1 MHMRTNHRAAGVSQE
16 GGAAGSRRS
25 RRAHR
30 ARSRKAALAAFAL
43 TGVLAATLSAGCAG
57 DSGKAAVK
65 LDPSNP
71 TTITIWD
78 YYNGAQQASFDSLV
92 SEFNSTVG
100 KEKGIYVK
108 SKTQGSVPELEKAIS
123 NSAAGEVGAEEMP
136 NVFSSYADTAYNV
149 QRQGKLVDLTDY
161 FTPDEL
167 SNYVPDYL
175 DEGRFD
181 NDDSLYLL
189 PVAKSTEVTMLDET
203 DWAPFAQATGA
214 TIDDLATQE
223 GIAAT
228 AKRYY
233 AYTDALTPDVPDDG
247 KAFYG
252 RDSLSNYFI
261 IGMRQM
267 GVDLLAPDASGK
279 AQVNADKEKVRRL
292 WDNYYIPY
300 VSGYFDAVGKFRSD
314 DVKTGDIICYTGS
327 TASAAY
333 FPDRV
338 VDDNGTHE
346 IGYRIIMPPTFEGGN
361 AVAPQQ
367 GAGMAV
373 AKSDEQHEYAS
384 CEFLKWFTEKQN
396 NLRFAATSSYLPVR
410 TDANNIDELDSAIRD
425 ENLSVSPKTRDCI
438 AMAMDS
444 FDDVEL
450 YSLKS
455 FDNAYAARKV
465 LDHSLNDKATAD
477 KAAVQAASR
486 APRLL
491 NRTWAMPRSSNGTP
505 PSASS
510 SKPQPR
516 VQSSK
521 KCITNASALTQ
532 VRQRENE
539 RYPSFEPSWSRW
551 PLSS

>member
-1 MHMRTNHRAAGVSQE
+1 MHMRTNRHAAGVTQE
-16 GGAAGSRRS
+16 DSATDNRRS
-25 RRAHR
+25 RSAGRIR
-30 ARSRKAALAAFAL
+30 PRKAALAAFAL

-57 DSGKAAVK
+57 DSGKTAVK

-71 TTITIWD
+71 TTITVWD

-108 SKTQGSVPELEKAIS
+108 SKTQGSVAELEKAIS
-123 NSAAGEVGAEEMP
+123 NSSAGEVGADQMP

-149 QRQGKLVDLTDY
+149 QQQGKLVDLTDY
-161 FTPDEL
+161 FTSDEL
-167 SNYVPDYL
+167 SSYVPDYL

-181 NDDSLYLL
+181 GDDSLYLL

-203 DWAPFAQATGA
+203 DWEPFAQATGA
-214 TIDDLATQE
+214 TVDDLATQE

-233 AYTDALTPDVPDDG
+233 EYTDALTPDIPDDG

-261 IGMRQM
+261 IGMKQM
-267 GVDLLAPDASGK
+267 GVELLAPGDDGEAE
-279 AQVNADKEKVRRL
+279 VNADKDKVRRL
-292 WDNYYIPY
+292 WDSYYVPY
-300 VSGYFDAVGKFRSD
+300 VCGYFDAVGKFRSD

-338 VDDNGTHE
+338 VDDNGTHQ
-346 IGYRIIMPPTFEGGN
+346 IDYRIIMPPTFEGGS

-373 AKSDEQHEYAS
+373 AKSDEQHEYAA

-396 NLRFAATSSYLPVR
+396 NLRFVATSSYLPVR
-410 TDANNIDELDSAIRD
+410 TDANSVDDLDSAI
-425 ENLSVSPKTRDCI
+425 ENDNLTVSPKTRDCI

-465 LDHSLNDKATAD
+465 LDSSLNDRATAD
-477 KAAVQAASR
+477 KAAAQAA
-486 APRLL
+486 
-491 NRTWAMPRSSNGTP
+491 M
-505 PSASS
+505 ASG
-510 SKPQPR
+510 QPR
-516 VQSSK
+516 AEALEPYLGDAAFEQWY
-521 KCITNASALTQ
+521 ASFCQQLQAAAKG
-532 VRQRENE
+532 VE
-539 RYPSFEPSWSRW
+539 
-551 PLSS
+551 

>member
-1 MHMRTNHRAAGVSQE
+1 MHMRTNRHAAGVTQE
-16 GGAAGSRRS
+16 DGATDNRRS

-30 ARSRKAALAAFAL
+30 ARPRKAALAAFAL
-43 TGVLAATLSAGCAG
+43 TGVLAAALSTGCAG
-57 DSGKAAVK
+57 DSGKTAVK

-71 TTITIWD
+71 TTITVWD

-108 SKTQGSVPELEKAIS
+108 SKTQGSVAELEKAIS
-123 NSAAGEVGAEEMP
+123 NSSAGEVGADQMP

-149 QRQGKLVDLTDY
+149 QQQGKLVDLTDY
-161 FTPDEL
+161 FTSDEL

-181 NDDSLYLL
+181 GDDSLYLL

-203 DWAPFAQATGA
+203 DWEPFAQATGA
-214 TIDDLATQE
+214 TVDDLATQE

-233 AYTDALTPDVPDDG
+233 EHTDALTPDIPDDG

-261 IGMRQM
+261 IGMKQM
-267 GVDLLAPDASGK
+267 GVELLAPGDDGEAE
-279 AQVNADKEKVRRL
+279 VNADKDKVRRL
-292 WDNYYIPY
+292 WDSYYVPF
-300 VSGYFDAVGKFRSD
+300 VSGYFDAKGKFRSD
-314 DVKTGDIICYTGS
+314 DMKTGGIICYTGS

-333 FPDRV
+333 FPDQV

-346 IGYRIIMPPTFEGGN
+346 IGYQIIMPPTFEGGN

-396 NLRFAATSSYLPVR
+396 NLRFATAASYLPVR
-410 TDANNIDELDSAIRD
+410 TDANSVEELDNAIQN
-425 ENLSVSPKTRDCI
+425 ENLSVNPKTRDCI

-465 LDHSLNDKATAD
+465 LDHSLDDKVTAD
-477 KAAVQAASR
+477 KAAVQTAIAAGQSR
-486 APRLL
+486 TEALEPYVGDAAFEQWYASFCQQLQ
-491 NRTWAMPRSSNGTP
+491 AAAEGT
-505 PSASS
+505 
-510 SKPQPR
+510 
-516 VQSSK
+516 
-521 KCITNASALTQ
+521 
-532 VRQRENE
+532 E
-539 RYPSFEPSWSRW
+539 
-551 PLSS
+551 

>member
-1 MHMRTNHRAAGVSQE
+1 MHMRTNRRAAGVSQE

-30 ARSRKAALAAFAL
+30 TRSRKAALAAFAL
-43 TGVLAATLSAGCAG
+43 AGAMAAALSAGCAG
-57 DSGKAAVK
+57 DGGKAAVT

-71 TTITIWD
+71 TTITVWD

-123 NSAAGEVGAEEMP
+123 NSSAGEVGAEEMP

-149 QRQGKLVDLTDY
+149 QQQGKLADLTDY

-175 DEGRFD
+175 DEGRFED
-181 NDDSLYLL
+181 DDSLYLL
-189 PVAKSTEVTMLDET
+189 PVAKSTAVTMLDET

-233 AYTDALTPDVPDDG
+233 EYTDALTPDVPDDG

-267 GVDLLAPDASGK
+267 GVDLLAPDADGK
-279 AQVNADKEKVRRL
+279 AQVNADKEKIRRL
-292 WDNYYIPY
+292 WDNYYVPY

-346 IGYRIIMPPTFEGGN
+346 IAYRIIMPPAFEGGN
-361 AVAPQQ
+361 AVAHQQ

-465 LDHSLNDKATAD
+465 LDHSLEDKATAD
-477 KAAVQAASR
+477 KAAVQAAMATGQSR
-486 APRLL
+486 AEALEPYVGDAAFEQWYASFCQQLQ
-491 NRTWAMPRSSNGTP
+491 AAAEGT
-505 PSASS
+505 
-510 SKPQPR
+510 
-516 VQSSK
+516 
-521 KCITNASALTQ
+521 
-532 VRQRENE
+532 E
-539 RYPSFEPSWSRW
+539 
-551 PLSS
+551 

>member
-1 MHMRTNHRAAGVSQE
+1 MHMRTSFRAAVNGAE
-16 GGAAGSRRS
+16 GALSARNRGARRI
-25 RRAHR
+25 RP
-30 ARSRKAALAAFAL
+30 RKAALATLAFS
-43 TGVLAATLSAGCAG
+43 GILAATLSAGCSG
-57 DSGKAAVK
+57 DDGKGAVK

-71 TTITIWD
+71 TTITVWD
-78 YYNGAQQASFDSLV
+78 YYNGAQQASFDNLV

-100 KEKGIYVK
+100 KEQGIYVK
-108 SKTQGSVPELEKAIS
+108 SQTQGSVPELEKAIS
-123 NSAAGEVGAEEMP
+123 SSAAGEVGAAEMP
-136 NVFSSYADTAYNV
+136 DVFSSYADTAYDV
-149 QRQGKLVDLTDY
+149 QKQGQLVDLTDY

-181 NDDSLYLL
+181 GGDSLYLL
-189 PVAKSTEVTMLDET
+189 PLAKSTEVTMLDET
-203 DWAPFAQATGA
+203 DWEPFAQATGA
-214 TIDDLATQE
+214 TVDDLATQE

-233 AYTDALTPDVPDDG
+233 EYTDALTPDIPDDG

-261 IGMRQM
+261 IGMKQM
-267 GVDLLAPDASGK
+267 GVELLAPGDDGEAE
-279 AQVNADKEKVRRL
+279 VNADKDKVRRL
-292 WDNYYIPY
+292 WDSYYVPY
-300 VSGYFDAVGKFRSD
+300 VCGYFDAVGKFRSD

-338 VDDNGTHE
+338 VDDNGTHQ
-346 IGYRIIMPPTFEGGN
+346 IDYRIIMPPTFEGGS

-373 AKSDEQHEYAS
+373 AKSDEQHEYAA

-396 NLRFAATSSYLPVR
+396 NLRFVATSSYLPVR
-410 TDANNIDELDSAIRD
+410 TDANSVDDLDSAI
-425 ENLSVSPKTRDCI
+425 ENDNLTVSPKTRDCI

-465 LDHSLNDKATAD
+465 LDSSLNDRATAD
-477 KAAVQAASR
+477 KAAAQAA
-486 APRLL
+486 
-491 NRTWAMPRSSNGTP
+491 M
-505 PSASS
+505 ASG
-510 SKPQPR
+510 QPR
-516 VQSSK
+516 AEALEPYLGDAAFEQWY
-521 KCITNASALTQ
+521 ASFCQQLQAAAKG
-532 VRQRENE
+532 VE
-539 RYPSFEPSWSRW
+539 
-551 PLSS
+551 

>member
-1 MHMRTNHRAAGVSQE
+1 MHMRTNRHAAGVTQE
-16 GGAAGSRRS
+16 DGAADGNRRS
-25 RRAHR
+25 RRAGR
-30 ARSRKAALAAFAL
+30 IRPRKAALAAFAL
-43 TGVLAATLSAGCAG
+43 SGVLAATLSAGCAG

-71 TTITIWD
+71 TTITVWD

-108 SKTQGSVPELEKAIS
+108 SKTQGSVAELEQAVAD
-123 NSAAGEVGAEEMP
+123 SAAGEVGAAEMP

-149 QRQGKLVDLTDY
+149 QKQGKLIDLTGY
-161 FTPDEL
+161 FTSDEL
-167 SNYVPDYL
+167 SSYVPDYL

-181 NDDSLYLL
+181 GDDSLYLL

-203 DWAPFAQATGA
+203 DWDPFAQATGA
-214 TIDDLATQE
+214 TVDDLATQE

-233 AYTDALTPDVPDDG
+233 EYTDALTPNVPDDG

-267 GVDLLAPDASGK
+267 GVELLAPGDDGK
-279 AQVNADKEKVRRL
+279 TAINADKDKIRRL
-292 WDNYYIPY
+292 WDNYYVPF
-300 VSGYFDAVGKFRSD
+300 VSGYFDAKGKFRSD
-314 DVKTGDIICYTGS
+314 DMKTGDIICYTGS

-333 FPDRV
+333 FPDQV
-338 VDDNGTHE
+338 VDDDGTHQ
-346 IGYRIIMPPTFEGGN
+346 IGYQIIMPPTFEGGN

-396 NLRFAATSSYLPVR
+396 NLRFATAASYLPVR
-410 TDANNIDELDSAIRD
+410 TDANSIDELDSAIQKD
-425 ENLSVSPKTRDCI
+425 NLSVNPKTRDCI

-450 YSLKS
+450 YSIKS

-465 LDHSLNDKATAD
+465 LDHSLGDKATAD
-477 KAAVQAASR
+477 KAAVQAAMAAGQSR
-486 APRLL
+486 AETLEPYVGDAAFEQWYASFCQQLQ
-491 NRTWAMPRSSNGTP
+491 AAAEGT
-505 PSASS
+505 
-510 SKPQPR
+510 
-516 VQSSK
+516 
-521 KCITNASALTQ
+521 
-532 VRQRENE
+532 E
-539 RYPSFEPSWSRW
+539 
-551 PLSS
+551 